1 MAQLVQR
8 HHITLWNSVPAIMQL
23 LMDVTGGK
31 NLASLRTILLSGD
44 WISPTL
50 AREIREKLPHA
61 ALYSLGGATEGAIWS
76 IYYPVHTVGEH
87 SRIPYGYPLDNQQCY
102 VLDANGRVCP
112 WNVIG
117 EIVIGGDGVAEG
129 YLNQPE
135 ITARQFEQ
143 HPTLGRIYHT
153 GDLGRYC
160 TEGWIEILGRM
171 DGQVK
176 VNGFRIEKG
185 EIESVLGRLPFVK
198 QAVAEPVELR
208 GRKQLA
214 AFIVGEYGLSEDEWK
229 QLRQEA
235 VNRLTAYMVP
245 TFYIPVDDIP
255 LTANGKI
262 DRKQLQ
268 NLFLAY
274 NVQSKTQPE
283 TEMQKTVFA
292 LFQKN
297 LGYDDFG
304 MDDSF
309 LQIGMDSVSILKITS
324 DLSKTFGV
332 DVSFERV
339 MNCTNIKTLAEMIE
353 DMGGTCS
360 ENLLG
365 TDAKAV

>member
-1 MAQLVQR
+1 MAVLKAGAAYVPIDPSYPQERKDDIVRQGNITHYLREWKPAESTHAPKPVELDGSEMAYIIFTSGSTGNPKGVVITHHEASNTLLSINRRFGVDETDKVLGISSMCFDLSVYDIFGTLAAGAELVMVPDLHDILHMAQLVQR

-102 VLDANGRVCP
+102 VLDANGRICP

-135 ITARQFEQ
+135 ITARQFKQ

-153 GDLGRYC
+153 GDFGRYC
-160 TEGWIEILGRM
+160 PEGWIEILGRM

-185 EIESVLGRLPFVK
+185 EIESVLGQLPFVK

-208 GRKQLA
+208 GRQ
-214 AFIVGEYGLSEDEWK
+214 
-229 QLRQEA
+229 
-235 VNRLTAYMVP
+235 TA
-245 TFYIPVDDIP
+245 
-255 LTANGKI
+255 G
-262 DRKQLQ
+262 
-268 NLFLAY
+268 
-274 NVQSKTQPE
+274 
-283 TEMQKTVFA
+283 
-292 LFQKN
+292 
-297 LGYDDFG
+297 
-304 MDDSF
+304 
-309 LQIGMDSVSILKITS
+309 
-324 DLSKTFGV
+324 GV
-332 DVSFERV
+332 HCRR
-339 MNCTNIKTLAEMIE
+339 A
-353 DMGGTCS
+353 
-360 ENLLG
+360 
-365 TDAKAV
+365 